1 MVPPLIGDFVV
12 ISNYRLTSSGWA
24 LILLSVIVLALGGCG
39 RKGPLDLPPTAANA
53 PPQATAAPDSDAAR
67 AAQPGVFN
75 PTYGADAPPEAPKG
89 RKKSFVLDPLL
100 NSN

>member
-1 MVPPLIGDFVV
+1 VRSLIGDFVV
-12 ISNYRLTSSGWA
+12 ISNYRPTSSGWA
-24 LILLSVIVLALGGCG
+24 IILLSVSALALGGCG
-39 RKGPLDLPPTAANA
+39 RKGPLDLPPSANA
-53 PPQATAAPDSDAAR
+53 PPQATTAPDSDAAR

-89 RKKSFVLDPLL
+89 RKKPFILDPLL

>member
-1 MVPPLIGDFVV
+1 VRPLIGDFVV

-39 RKGPLDLPPTAANA
+39 RKGPLDLPPTANA
-53 PPQATAAPDSDAAR
+53 SPQATAAPDSDAAR